1 MYCNIHVATILQFY
15 FQLCTR
21 KKQKREEVA
30 VVCDTPFNKIA
41 EYIES
46 KS

>member
-1 MYCNIHVATILQFY
+1 MYCNITIILQFH
-15 FQLCTR
+15 FQLCKSQ
-21 KKQKREEVA
+21 KKREVA

>member
-1 MYCNIHVATILQFY
+1 MYCNITIILQFH
-15 FQLCTR
+15 FQLCKSQ
-21 KKQKREEVA
+21 KKKREEVA

>member
-1 MYCNIHVATILQFY
+1 MYCNITIILQFH
-15 FQLCTR
+15 FQLC
-21 KKQKREEVA
+21 KNQKKREEVA

>member
-1 MYCNIHVATILQFY
+1 MYCSIITILKFY
-15 FQLCTR
+15 FQLNCVR
-21 KKQKREEVA
+21 VEKREEVA

>member
-1 MYCNIHVATILQFY
+1 MYCNITTILQFY
-15 FQLCTR
+15 FQLCKSK

>member
-15 FQLCTR
+15 FQLC
-21 KKQKREEVA
+21 KSQKKREEVA